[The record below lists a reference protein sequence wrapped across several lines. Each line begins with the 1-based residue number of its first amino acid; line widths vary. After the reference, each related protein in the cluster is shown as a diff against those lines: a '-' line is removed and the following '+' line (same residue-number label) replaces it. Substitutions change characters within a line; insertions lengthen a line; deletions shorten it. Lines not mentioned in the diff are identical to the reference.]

1 MTNHTVMLA
10 MGVTLPFSAAMLLMA
25 VLQLGVAVPS
35 LPGRVGI
42 FEGLCIV
49 VLAPF
54 SVGYETAFAVGLALH
69 AVTFLPPILLG
80 LFFIWHLR
88 NPAPSRSGEL

>member
-1 MTNHTVMLA
+1 
-10 MGVTLPFSAAMLLMA
+10 MA

-54 SVGYETAFAVGLALH
+54 GVGYETAFAVGLALH
-69 AVTFLPPILLG
+69 GVTFLPPILLG
-80 LFFIWHLR
+80 LFFVWHLR
-88 NPAPSRSGEL
+88 TPGRTRSGEL